1 MKKENIEIR
10 FFFSD
15 KNVKKALDLWKKEKR
30 SFESYS
36 FTDFYLIKN
45 KNIVKIRRWHSFHRP
60 KIELIN
66 VKRKKGLKTEKSKAV
81 KNIRAVVNNLKKKGY
96 KESAVIKKRRA
107 WLIKKQNK
115 PTYAIEY
122 IDKLGWSGEIEVPEK
137 DKKLIQKYLN
147 YLKLVGAK
155 DFSKKSL
162 LDLFKSR

>member
-1 MKKENIEIR
+1 MKKKSIEIR

-15 KNVKKALDLWKKEKR
+15 KNIKKALDLWKKEKR
-30 SFESYS
+30 KFESYS
-36 FTDFYLIKN
+36 FTDFYFIKN
-45 KNIVKIRRWHSFHRP
+45 KNIIKIRKWHSFHQP

-66 VKRKKGLKTEKSKAV
+66 AKRKKGLKTEKSKTV
-81 KNIRAVVNNLKKKGY
+81 KNIQAAINNLKKQGY

-115 PTYAIEY
+115 PTYAIEH

-137 DKKLIQKYLN
+137 DKNLIQKYLN